1 MQKQVTFLVA
11 EDDDVEFEAVVR
23 FLVKNGYRNP
33 VRRARDGVECYEALK
48 GTDDIPKV
56 EGPCIVL
63 MDINMPRMNGLDCVL
78 NLRADPSLKQ
88 HKIVMLTTSSAPK
101 DMIMSY
107 SLEVDGYVVKDEM
120 DRTLLPILR
129 DIMPK
134 DDSEADIVAA

>member
-1 MQKQVTFLVA
+1 MVA

-33 VRRARDGVECYEALK
+33 VRRALDGVECYEALM
-48 GTDDIPKV
+48 GTDEVPKID
-56 EGPCIVL
+56 GPCVIL

-78 NLRADPSLKQ
+78 SLRAEPSLDQ
-88 HKIVMLTTSSAPK
+88 HKIIMLTTSSAPK

-107 SLEVDGYVVKDEM
+107 SLEVDGYVVKEEM
-120 DRTLLPILR
+120 DRTLLRILR
-129 DIMPK
+129 DVMPQ